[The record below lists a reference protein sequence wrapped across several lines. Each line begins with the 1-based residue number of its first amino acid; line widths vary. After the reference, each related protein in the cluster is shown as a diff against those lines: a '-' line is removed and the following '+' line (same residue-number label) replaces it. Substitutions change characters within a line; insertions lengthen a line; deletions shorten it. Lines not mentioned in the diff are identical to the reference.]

1 MYWQKNGYV
10 LCWFFL
16 HVIVVFLLL
25 SFLCQMSCCMMCR
38 IMSSSMLWHLCNT
51 VPLLTRRL
59 MPFTG
64 LRTPGSR
71 SSHMSLMV
79 MLLHVSNCKIHY
91 SAVHIFIQYS
101 FSSFC
106 SSDLNR
112 SIEFCS
118 PLSMLIE
125 LCSSCSVI
133 RASVPKMNL
142 DDAFEQKNDIAK
154 AVEDE
159 LEKVCVHHLLV
170 S

>member
-1 MYWQKNGYV
+1 M
-10 LCWFFL
+10 LIFFL

-25 SFLCQMSCCMMCR
+25 SFLCRMPCCMMCR

-101 FSSFC
+101 FSSFF

-112 SIEFCS
+112 ILFPPFNANRTLFLMFSHQGQCS
-118 PLSMLIE
+118 
-125 LCSSCSVI
+125 
-133 RASVPKMNL
+133 
-142 DDAFEQKNDIAK
+142 
-154 AVEDE
+154 
-159 LEKVCVHHLLV
+159 
-170 S
+170 